1 MKCLMFEELGK
12 LRATETTDP
21 TYPVWIRVEAT
32 GICGTDLKSVYV
44 GHKYFKPPTVLGHEF
59 YGQICKAPENFP
71 LKKGTWVVAAPY
83 YECGECPTCK
93 AGKGDLCQ
101 NKNYVEAGSFAEY
114 VGVPENYMDGLFVLP
129 EKKDTA
135 DYDVYALTEPL
146 ACVING
152 TSRLETIPGYSKVL
166 IVGGGPMGALFA
178 LYYASKGIDAA
189 IVEPNDQRAAKL
201 RFWGI
206 STVKQDQVQKGEY
219 DNIVIA
225 VNIASLVEAYLPLVR
240 QGGTLLVFSGLPKGE
255 MLSVDAGAI
264 HYSEVSV
271 KGCSGF
277 ALSHFKEAFETISGN
292 EKRFRQ
298 MITHRFDFEHGQE
311 AFDMLKAGKA
321 FKILIGADI
330 NGGQKA

>member
-1 MKCLMFEELGK
+1 MRCLMFEELGK

-21 TYPVWIRVEAT
+21 TYPVWIKVEAT

-44 GHKYFKPPTVLGHEF
+44 GHKYFQPPTVLGHEF
-59 YGQICKAPENFP
+59 YGRICKAPEGFP

-101 NKNYVEAGSFAEY
+101 NNNYVEAGSFAEY

-178 LYYASKGIDAA
+178 LYYASKGIEAA

-201 RFWGI
+201 RSWGI
-206 STVKQDQVQKGEY
+206 NTVKQDQVKKGEY
-219 DNIVIA
+219 YNIVIA
-225 VNIASLVEAYLPLVR
+225 VNIASLVESYLPLVR

-255 MLSVDAGAI
+255 MLNIDAGAI

-277 ALSHFKEAFETISGN
+277 ALCHCREAFETISGN
-292 EKRFRQ
+292 EERFRQ
-298 MITHRFDFEHGQE
+298 MITHRFNFEQGQE

-330 NGGQKA
+330 NGRQDA

>member
-59 YGQICKAPENFP
+59 YGQICKAPENYP

-201 RFWGI
+201 RSWGI
-206 STVKQDQVQKGEY
+206 NTVRQDQVQKGEY

-330 NGGQKA
+330 NGEQKA

>member
-1 MKCLMFEELGK
+1 
-12 LRATETTDP
+12 
-21 TYPVWIRVEAT
+21 
-32 GICGTDLKSVYV
+32 
-44 GHKYFKPPTVLGHEF
+44 
-59 YGQICKAPENFP
+59 
-71 LKKGTWVVAAPY
+71 
-83 YECGECPTCK
+83 
-93 AGKGDLCQ
+93 
-101 NKNYVEAGSFAEY
+101 
-114 VGVPENYMDGLFVLP
+114 
-129 EKKDTA
+129 
-135 DYDVYALTEPL
+135 
-146 ACVING
+146 
-152 TSRLETIPGYSKVL
+152 
-166 IVGGGPMGALFA
+166 MGALFA

-189 IVEPNDQRAAKL
+189 IVEPNDQRAEKL
-201 RFWGI
+201 RSWGI
-206 STVKQDQVQKGEY
+206 NTVRQDQVQKGEY

-321 FKILIGADI
+321 FKILIGSYL
-330 NGGQKA
+330 K